1 MSLLSCDDLKVK
13 YIYFKCFLV
22 VNVKF
27 VLHILKLIFNIAYQ
41 YLYLFS
47 NHSLH
52 QNKKL
57 LFKKNFFCIFFSIRF
72 IAGY

>member
-1 MSLLSCDDLKVK
+1 MSLLSWDDLKVK
-13 YIYFKCFLV
+13 NVYFKCFLV

-27 VLHILKLIFNIAYQ
+27 LLHILKLIFNIGYQ

-57 LFKKNFFCIFFSIRF
+57 LLKKIFFYIFFSIRF
-72 IAGY
+72 ITGY